1 MSTGTTG
8 TGDAGT
14 TSTPRGPLPVLDG
27 SGRADLG
34 TLTRRTLAAGE
45 SWVFAALIIMI
56 AIFTFLSPGKFLT
69 IDNFSLTAQTTAPFL
84 VMAIGE
90 TFVIITAGIDL
101 SVGFVLV
108 LTGVVAG
115 EYYLHNGGT
124 NASVGT
130 IWIGAILGIL
140 TGTAFG
146 ALQGLAVAKLKMP
159 PLIATLMGLGVA
171 EGLSYLITG
180 GSDLRS
186 VPNTLASSI
195 GQGSLGGVQWLI
207 IISFLATLVF
217 GLVLAY
223 TRFGRYTYAIG
234 SNPEAA
240 ARVGINVDWHLIK
253 VYALSGLT
261 AGIAGIMNLGYF
273 STTTISGHPLDNL
286 VVITAVVIGGAS
298 LFGGRGTMLGT
309 FLGVFI
315 PELLAAGLIIAGV
328 NQFWQYILTGLVL
341 GAAVY
346 MDQIRRRLRER
357 ALSLGNRDDAS
368 LPSRRSECLEAIP
381 LWLPGLPQPRPSPWW
396 RRAAAATQAQAA
408 APAADPA
415 QAQAAAL
422 AAAPVARTSSWSS
435 APRVTT
441 ST

>member
-1 MSTGTTG
+1 MSTRTTG
-8 TGDAGT
+8 TGGTDA
-14 TSTPRGPLPVLDG
+14 TSTRD
-27 SGRADLG
+27 SGLLTSPDSSRASLG
-34 TLTRRTLAAGE
+34 TIARRTLAAGE
-45 SWVFAALIIMI
+45 SWVFAALIIMM
-56 AIFTFLSPGKFLT
+56 AIFTFWSPGKFLT
-69 IDNFSLTAQTTAPFL
+69 INNFSLTAQTTAPFL

-115 EYYLHNGGT
+115 EYYLDHGGA

-130 IWIGAILGIL
+130 IWIGAILGMAS
-140 TGTAFG
+140 GAAFG
-146 ALQGLAVAKLKMP
+146 ALQGVAVAKLKMP

-171 EGLSYLITG
+171 EGISYLITG

-186 VPNTLASSI
+186 VPNSLASSI
-195 GQGSLGGVQWLI
+195 GQGSLGGVQWVI
-207 IISFLATLVF
+207 IISFLATLVS
-217 GLVLAY
+217 GLILAY

-240 ARVGINVDWHLIK
+240 ARVGINVDRHLIK
-253 VYALSGLT
+253 VYALSGLM
-261 AGIAGIMNLGYF
+261 AGLAGIMNLGYY
-273 STTTISGHPLDNL
+273 STTTISGHGLDNL

-346 MDQIRRRLRER
+346 LDQIRRRLRER
-357 ALSLGNRDDAS
+357 A
-368 LPSRRSECLEAIP
+368 
-381 LWLPGLPQPRPSPWW
+381 
-396 RRAAAATQAQAA
+396 
-408 APAADPA
+408 
-415 QAQAAAL
+415 
-422 AAAPVARTSSWSS
+422 
-435 APRVTT
+435 
-441 ST
+441 